1 MGDFNRCIDLVL
13 AEEGSYINHPDD
25 PGGETKFGISKRAYP
40 QLDTPALTLAR
51 AVDLYP
57 TDYWQPIN
65 GDPFPDGLA
74 LLLLDTAV
82 NIGPN
87 PARSR
92 KCWTRAYSV
101 PPNRDARRRGAINS
115 NSC

>member
-1 MGDFNRCIDLVL
+1 MGDFHRCIDLII
-13 AEEGSYINHPDD
+13 AEEGGYINHPDD

-40 QLDTPALTLAR
+40 QLDIPALTLAR

-82 NIGPN
+82 NIGPM
-87 PARSR
+87 
-92 KCWTRAYSV
+92 T
-101 PPNRDARRRGAINS
+101 AIRLLQQALKIQDDGLPGPITQATAA
-115 NSC
+115 